1 MLVESLDNMHESS
14 MLMKRG
20 NKKIHENNVKSKRP
34 LKKQLKYFE
43 SQNKVIDEMNMN
55 KVKVITNLTKII
67 SMVFMK
73 DNRSGVVS
81 NVNILEQK
89 DIDVLNITTKIFN

>member
-34 LKKQLKYFE
+34 LKK
-43 SQNKVIDEMNMN
+43 
-55 KVKVITNLTKII
+55 
-67 SMVFMK
+67 
-73 DNRSGVVS
+73 
-81 NVNILEQK
+81 
-89 DIDVLNITTKIFN
+89 